1 MLTCGRSSS
10 EVFVEGDEHIPAYRP
25 TQVATSSVSPN
36 YFSGMRVPVI
46 AGRSFT
52 EFDGE
57 NAPLV
62 AIISRSTA
70 DRAWPG
76 TNPIGKRFHL
86 MRETVMREVVGIVPD
101 FGSFTQVPVP
111 SVYLPFEQVY
121 SPACAIRIHA
131 ARDPR
136 DVLPIVRANIVQID
150 PDVQIQYLRTMQDL
164 VTGNFTKMRV
174 ISLPL
179 ELSGLAALAL
189 AVIGVYGVTA
199 YSVAQRTRELGLR
212 TALGAQHLHLLRI
225 VIWDGVRFVVVGIG
239 IGLFASWVFI
249 PRLFFSRLLMN
260 GVQATDPIA
269 FLGAALVVFGAA
281 LTASYIP
288 ARRAT
293 RLDPIAALR
302 YE

>member
-1 MLTCGRSSS
+1 M
-10 EVFVEGDEHIPAYRP
+10 
-25 TQVATSSVSPN
+25 
-36 YFSGMRVPVI
+36 
-46 AGRSFT
+46 
-52 EFDGE
+52 
-57 NAPLV
+57 
-62 AIISRSTA
+62 
-70 DRAWPG
+70 
-76 TNPIGKRFHL
+76 
-86 MRETVMREVVGIVPD
+86 
-101 FGSFTQVPVP
+101 
-111 SVYLPFEQVY
+111 
-121 SPACAIRIHA
+121 
-131 ARDPR
+131 
-136 DVLPIVRANIVQID
+136 
-150 PDVQIQYLRTMQDL
+150 
-164 VTGNFTKMRV
+164 TGNFTKMRV

-189 AVIGVYGVTA
+189 AVIGIYGVTA

-212 TALGAQHLHLLRI
+212 TAFGAQHLHLLRI

-281 LTASYIP
+281 LAASYIP

>member
-1 MLTCGRSSS
+1 M
-10 EVFVEGDEHIPAYRP
+10 
-25 TQVATSSVSPN
+25 VSP
-36 YFSGMRVPVI
+36 G
-46 AGRSFT
+46 
-52 EFDGE
+52 
-57 NAPLV
+57 
-62 AIISRSTA
+62 
-70 DRAWPG
+70 
-76 TNPIGKRFHL
+76 
-86 MRETVMREVVGIVPD
+86 
-101 FGSFTQVPVP
+101 
-111 SVYLPFEQVY
+111 
-121 SPACAIRIHA
+121 
-131 ARDPR
+131 
-136 DVLPIVRANIVQID
+136 
-150 PDVQIQYLRTMQDL
+150 QDL

-189 AVIGVYGVTA
+189 AVIGIYGVTA

-281 LTASYIP
+281 LAASYIP

>member
-1 MLTCGRSSS
+1 M
-10 EVFVEGDEHIPAYRP
+10 
-25 TQVATSSVSPN
+25 VSP
-36 YFSGMRVPVI
+36 G
-46 AGRSFT
+46 
-52 EFDGE
+52 
-57 NAPLV
+57 
-62 AIISRSTA
+62 
-70 DRAWPG
+70 
-76 TNPIGKRFHL
+76 
-86 MRETVMREVVGIVPD
+86 
-101 FGSFTQVPVP
+101 
-111 SVYLPFEQVY
+111 
-121 SPACAIRIHA
+121 
-131 ARDPR
+131 
-136 DVLPIVRANIVQID
+136 
-150 PDVQIQYLRTMQDL
+150 QDL
-164 VTGNFTKMRV
+164 VTGNFTEMRV

-189 AVIGVYGVTA
+189 AVIGIYGVTA

-281 LTASYIP
+281 LAASYIP